1 MAKCWDLDP
10 SVRPHIADILIIF
23 EAASCGWVSPTAEA
37 IADLG
42 LSRLGS
48 NNLSMIEPADT
59 MSGTGFGTTGSG
71 SVSPRGVEQSSQ
83 TSGEVEGTAALQLQ
97 DHRFNL

>member
-1 MAKCWDLDP
+1 MEKWWDLDP

-23 EAASCGWVSPTAEA
+23 EAASRGWVSPTVEA

-42 LSRLGS
+42 LSRLAS
-48 NNLSMIEPADT
+48 QNPSTIEPADT

-71 SVSPRGVEQSSQ
+71 SVSPRGVEQLLQ
-83 TSGEVEGTAALQLQ
+83 ASGGVEGTVVALQH
-97 DHRFNL
+97 HRFNL